1 MKKIIATS
9 ILALTLSGCAGL
21 EFEPPAKGKP
31 YAVYTSD
38 NEPKYL
44 ASCLANEWGTYDP
57 LILHS
62 YKPEYWGYSV
72 DTVHFKDGE
81 SADVYRKNGKSVIN
95 FYAASDS
102 NKKRLKERISAMV
115 KANKFCVN
123 AELGEAPAQRD
134 ANGKIVL
141 W

>member
-1 MKKIIATS
+1 MKKIIVAST
-9 ILALTLSGCAGL
+9 LALMLSGCAAL

-31 YAVYTSD
+31 YAVYTSN
-38 NEPKYL
+38 NEPTYL
-44 ASCLANEWGTYDP
+44 ASCLAREWGSYDP

-62 YKPEYWGYSV
+62 YKSEYWGYHV
-72 DTVHFKDGE
+72 NTVHFNNGE

-102 NKKRLKERISAMV
+102 NKKRLKERINAMM
-115 KANKFCVN
+115 KANEFCVN
-123 AELGEAPAQRD
+123 ANLGEAPDERD
-134 ANGKIVL
+134 SDGKVKL